1 MTEWLRLASRR
12 SIVHRALKYAIGV
25 GSILI
30 VINHGDALARG
41 EISTSRFFRML
52 LTMTVPYFVS
62 TASSVG
68 ALIERKADAGTKV
81 VGHENRGSD
90 HV

>member
-12 SIVHRALKYAIGV
+12 SIVRRALKYAIGV

-41 EISTSRFFRML
+41 EISTGRLFRML
-52 LTMTVPYFVS
+52 LTMTVPYLVS

-68 ALIERKADAGTKV
+68 ALVERKADAGTRV
-81 VGHENRGSD
+81 VGHENRGPD